1 MTELLRRSMRGLP
14 TSADGLTDAQAAPA
28 MEGKKDKESFLL
40 RIVDEIEGQ
49 VKRGLPLKADA
60 IPSFV
65 DAFLHANNSTGI
77 DDRKLL
83 LEKIL
88 ALMSRLPPGDLQ
100 QRVENDV
107 IGLFYHALPHP
118 PVNFL
123 PSMLQDTKIPTVI
136 NGAAVK
142 PGQESVGRMN
152 VPPMCGPTGPGNQ
165 NPQLATPAPS
175 GFVDHSATTNGN
187 PWPGA
192 RPGGADATTTDPSA
206 TANAGGPNFA
216 TAAAAEAARKAYS
229 SQFRTPSGAQNNPHL
244 PLLGA
249 AGTAYAR
256 AVPSLH
262 PIPRSTLPDPE
273 MVFDLLM
280 KRTAPPSTSRAPSV
294 DDDSF
299 FATAADQVKTPREFR
314 GQGHGQPHPS
324 GLSALMFGFADL
336 IIHSLFRTSNRDP
349 SVNLTSSYL
358 DLSPLYGVDET
369 EMNTVRRFDGT
380 GRLWEDVW
388 ADPRLSGMPP
398 HVCALLVVF
407 CRNHNYV
414 SLKLLEINEA
424 GWYQHPAVPPPKSNS
439 VGVSQ
444 LFPKEYA
451 AGDSEKIKKQDDDIF
466 NRARLINCAY
476 FMNAILGDYL
486 SGILGTFREASEWCL
501 NPLEEIRQG
510 GKTIVNRAEGN
521 QVTVEFNLLYRWHA
535 TMTPDDEQWL
545 EEAFKWALGKD
556 HEVQKMAPGHVELT
570 EKDLRTAAMAL
581 AAKQGTIPH
590 KWTFGGLARNSDGG
604 FNDYEV
610 AKVLHKA
617 TETSACAYGARSIPS
632 VMKPVEVMGIKQA
645 RKWGVCTMNEFR
657 QFVGLK
663 KYESFEEWNPTGD
676 IAEVAR
682 QLYQHIDNLELYVGL
697 MCEESKQPGDG
708 AGLCPGY
715 TISRAILADA
725 VCLTRGDRFLTTDL
739 TPFNLTCW
747 GYQDC
752 ARDVKNGSMGGMF
765 SKLLF
770 RTLPDYYPPGSVY
783 AHFPF
788 VTPKEMERWLI
799 KMDLKQNYKFAKL
812 PSDPIR
818 PVVSVNTAQGVGFV
832 LNDLRTFSTVY
843 SDGMKYLTKGYG
855 FFLAFDDEPR
865 HQNLRSMMRRALYR
879 DGALPKYAEFYGE
892 HTRELIK
899 LRSFQSGPGKKA
911 VNIVRDVI
919 NVVPVHW
926 VCEEIAGL
934 PLKSEK
940 APAGIFTEQ
949 EVYNMIACIF
959 TFIFLNH
966 YPENDWPL
974 RTNSLSFAEKLL
986 QFIKARLAKVS
997 GGFSLSVDGIRD
1009 SIIHY
1014 ITHEVDHS
1022 DAFYRALLDNN
1033 TSKLDLDQ
1041 LSYNVLGLICAS
1053 VANFAH
1059 AAAHV
1064 VDFYLDKERENERNH
1079 IASLAMDRTPR
1090 AELLLMGYAREAL
1103 RINPQAPGLFRRATQ
1118 AAEIPN
1124 VENGKSKPISV
1135 LPGDKIFVS
1144 LKKANMDGENFTN
1157 PEKVDPARPKERYS
1171 TFGRG
1176 EHQCLGEL
1184 FTESMIPAM
1193 LRVVFSL
1200 KNVRRAAEP
1209 LGKLSRV
1216 DHDLFGTESH
1226 LYISNKGTV
1235 SPWPGSLLIEV

>member
-1 MTELLRRSMRGLP
+1 MHIIHRYSSFVDASVRNLRPPTLCAPVKAIGQMTELFRRSMRGLP
-14 TSADGLTDAQAAPA
+14 ISADGLTDAQAAPA
-28 MEGKKDKESFLL
+28 MEGKKDKEAFIL
-40 RIVDEIEGQ
+40 RIVEGIEDQ
-49 VKRGLPLKADA
+49 ANALPSL
-60 IPSFV
+60 V

-77 DDRKLL
+77 DDR
-83 LEKIL
+83 E
-88 ALMSRLPPGDLQ
+88 LQ

-136 NGAAVK
+136 NGAAVR
-142 PGQESVGRMN
+142 PGQESVGRAC
-152 VPPMCGPTGPGNQ
+152 VPPNHGPAAPGAAPTTTTTGG
-165 NPQLATPAPS
+165 NPQLATPTPS
-175 GFVDHSATTNGN
+175 GFATIPNGN
-187 PWPGA
+187 AQWPGA
-192 RPGGADATTTDPSA
+192 GPSGAHRPDPTTTDPSA
-206 TANAGGPNFA
+206 TKNAGGSNFA
-216 TAAAAEAARKAYS
+216 SEAAAEAARKAYS

-262 PIPRSTLPDPE
+262 PIPRSTLPDPD

-280 KRTAPPSTSRAPSV
+280 KRTAPPSTNGAPSI

-299 FATAADQVKTPREFR
+299 FAVAADQVKTPPSFR

-324 GLSALMFGFADL
+324 GLSSLMFGFADL
-336 IIHSLFRTSNRDP
+336 IIHSLFRTSSRDP

-388 ADPRLSGMPP
+388 ADPRLTMMPP
-398 HVCALLVVF
+398 HVCALLV
-407 CRNHNYV
+407 YV
-414 SLKLLEINEA
+414 SQKLLDINEA
-424 GWYQHPAVPPPKSNS
+424 GWYKRPAFPPPKANS
-439 VGVSQ
+439 IGVKQ
-444 LFPKEYA
+444 LFAKEFA
-451 AGDSEKIKKQDDDIF
+451 AGGEDMEIIKKQDDDIF

-510 GKTIVNRAEGN
+510 GRTVVNRAEGN
-521 QVTVEFNLLYRWHA
+521 QVTWHA
-535 TMTPDDEQWL
+535 TMPPVDEQWL
-545 EEAFKWALGKD
+545 EDAFKSVLPETHD
-556 HEVQKMAPGHVELT
+556 IHKMAPGHV
-570 EKDLRTAAMAL
+570 DLSAADLKMAAMQFAMR
-581 AAKQGTIPH
+581 QGSIPN
-590 KWTFGGLARNSDGG
+590 KWTFGGLHRNADGG
-604 FNDYEV
+604 FDDYAV
-610 AKVLHKA
+610 AKILHKA

-632 VMKPVEVMGIKQA
+632 VMKAVEVMGIKQA

-676 IAEVAR
+676 IA
-682 QLYQHIDNLELYVGL
+682 VGL
-697 MCEESKQPGDG
+697 MCEESKQPTEG

-725 VCLTRGDRFLTTDL
+725 TARGTSRTAQWAECSPNSSSVPFQTTILRDPY
-739 TPFNLTCW
+739 TP
-747 GYQDC
+747 
-752 ARDVKNGSMGGMF
+752 R
-765 SKLLF
+765 
-770 RTLPDYYPPGSVY
+770 
-783 AHFPF
+783 
-788 VTPKEMERWLI
+788 EMERWLT

-818 PVVSVNTAQGVGFV
+818 PVQAIDTAKGVAFV
-832 LNDLRTFSTVY
+832 LNDLKTFSTVY
-843 SDGMKYLTKGYG
+843 SDGMKALTKGYG

-865 HQNLRSMMRRALYR
+865 HGNLRSMMRRALYR

-899 LRSFQSGPGKKA
+899 LRSFQSGPGKRA

-919 NVVPVHW
+919 NIVPVHW

-940 APAGIFTEQ
+940 APGGIFTEQ

-966 YPENDWPL
+966 APENDWPL
-974 RTNSLSFAEKLL
+974 RTNSLSFADKFLK
-986 QFIKARLAKVS
+986 FIKARLAKVS
-997 GGFSLSVDGIRD
+997 GGGFSLSVDGIRD

-1059 AAAHV
+1059 
-1064 VDFYLDKERENERNH
+1064 DFYLDEKRTTEREH
-1079 IASLAMDRTPR
+1079 IISLAMDRTPR
-1090 AELLLMGYAREAL
+1090 AELLLMGYTREAL

-1118 AAEIPN
+1118 AAEIPGP
-1124 VENGKSKPISV
+1124 ESITGKPETISV
-1135 LPGDKIFVS
+1135 LPGDRIFVS
-1144 LKKANMDGENFTN
+1144 LKNASMDVSSFVMSFGLSVSSQLFQSASFVN

-1171 TFGRG
+1171 SFGRG

-1200 KNVRRAAEP
+1200 KNVKRAADP
-1209 LGKLSRV
+1209 LGKLSRYGIDQARV
-1216 DHDLFGTESH
+1216 ERDLLKRLQGRSQSLWYRVAA
-1226 LYISNKGTV
+1226 LYFQQGYS
-1235 SPWPGSLLIEV
+1235 